1 MCSKFCHIGLLIIL
15 NSCFNVCLSVDIG
28 HAEHIMVEKDELILK
43 AKNIAEK
50 EGMNTK
56 DCNTKIVYEKNF
68 TIVGFHPKNRFQFG
82 GGGRVYFRKENEK
95 YIYQEIEFWQ

>member
-1 MCSKFCHIGLLIIL
+1 
-15 NSCFNVCLSVDIG
+15 
-28 HAEHIMVEKDELILK
+28 
-43 AKNIAEK
+43 
-50 EGMNTK
+50 MNTK

-68 TIVGFHPKNRFQFG
+68 TIVEFHPKNRFQFG